1 MPAGDGLSFK
11 YGDYEFDP
19 RPLFTVNKEIIK
31 TPSNTGLAT
40 RYSMTLEGTIL
51 PTGIDPIS
59 NNKGG
64 LTTVLNDTQT
74 LRNAFAEDFK
84 LLLLQCDSEP
94 ALISGYP
101 KVLDVN
107 VNSANDNYIRRADY
121 TISLEM
127 PSLTGTQ
134 SESAGAYCDGD
145 VEYDYTAH
153 GLVSLSDELSIEFL
167 DERAG
172 GTDSTFGASV
182 PSVFSV
188 QRVGS
193 AQGDS
198 TTCEGNGGT
207 YKHPWEKAHDYI
219 KNYGVG
225 FPDDYDGVEGL
236 FCLDSDVYL
245 FNNFRNVSI
254 NKGEGSVQSTETW
267 VASTLNQAYLEEF
280 EATSERSTDGVFTS
294 VTVNGTI
301 QGLSSTNYDNC
312 PPTST
317 PKYNNA
323 FIGWTAISSLA
334 YGRAAAVYT
343 SGPGNLAGSL
353 NTATLSQSIGYNPI
367 GGSITYNLTY
377 NDRPVNCV
385 PAALTESITYTYNDP
400 SDLFASHTILGKASG
415 PLFQQLGTKGPTT
428 REINIDAI
436 LPLDS
441 SCVAAGFVSPPAAYD
456 AHVAAFELG
465 LNALWDQVFVN
476 SETVSWEPKVGH
488 LTLNKS
494 WTVGSC

>member
-19 RPLFTVNKEIIK
+19 SPLFTVNKEIIK

-188 QRVGS
+188 QRVVS
-193 AQGDS
+193 AQEILLPVRGM
-198 TTCEGNGGT
+198 
-207 YKHPWEKAHDYI
+207 
-219 KNYGVG
+219 
-225 FPDDYDGVEGL
+225 
-236 FCLDSDVYL
+236 
-245 FNNFRNVSI
+245 
-254 NKGEGSVQSTETW
+254 
-267 VASTLNQAYLEEF
+267 
-280 EATSERSTDGVFTS
+280 EAPTNTHGKRR
-294 VTVNGTI
+294 TI
-301 QGLSSTNYDNC
+301 
-312 PPTST
+312 
-317 PKYNNA
+317 
-323 FIGWTAISSLA
+323 I
-334 YGRAAAVYT
+334 
-343 SGPGNLAGSL
+343 
-353 NTATLSQSIGYNPI
+353 
-367 GGSITYNLTY
+367 
-377 NDRPVNCV
+377 
-385 PAALTESITYTYNDP
+385 
-400 SDLFASHTILGKASG
+400 
-415 PLFQQLGTKGPTT
+415 
-428 REINIDAI
+428 
-436 LPLDS
+436 
-441 SCVAAGFVSPPAAYD
+441 
-456 AHVAAFELG
+456 
-465 LNALWDQVFVN
+465 
-476 SETVSWEPKVGH
+476 
-488 LTLNKS
+488 
-494 WTVGSC
+494 